1 MTESNIAPFVDNARA
16 APGRGPRRQNNR
28 EDFYMNKI
36 LQGVTQKNETY
47 LPLFSGFYGSIWEL
61 DLHYIDE
68 EISQARQDKGL
79 FSDYNVD
86 DLKIDY
92 ESFENDVVQNFA
104 QALQENLSEYNLIKS
119 IDVQKIVHPA
129 AYNFKNDSVDV
140 AIEFYQENLSD
151 FIYSRHESF
160 CAYLK
165 SRYTSR
171 DGFISWYSND
181 FETWQSD
188 TKHFSD
194 FSKNGHILGAILDF
208 VCQELKI
215 EEFSLYESV
224 MENIYPIN
232 YAENL
237 DDIINQSDN
246 SLFELLT
253 SNGIESGFA
262 GYIENSF
269 NNGVLSELSLS
280 ENILSIV
287 WQFENREAVV

>member
-1 MTESNIAPFVDNARA
+1 
-16 APGRGPRRQNNR
+16 
-28 EDFYMNKI
+28 MNKI

-68 EISQARQDKGL
+68 EISQARHDKGL

-86 DLKIDY
+86 DLQIDN
-92 ESFENDVVQNFA
+92 ESFENDVVQNFIE
-104 QALQENLSEYNLIKS
+104 ALQEILSEHNLIKS
-119 IDVQKIVHPA
+119 IEFQKILRPKT
-129 AYNFKNDSVDV
+129 YNFSNDSVNV

-160 CAYLK
+160 CKFLK
-165 SRYTSR
+165 SRYTSC
-171 DGFISWYSND
+171 DGFISHYSND
-181 FETWQSD
+181 FEIWQSD

-194 FSKNGHILGAILDF
+194 FSKNGHFLGAILDF

-224 MENIYPIN
+224 MENIYPSS

-237 DDIINQSDN
+237 DDIINQTDN
-246 SLFELLT
+246 SLLELLT
-253 SNGIESGFA
+253 SNGIEIGFA

-269 NNGVLSELSLS
+269 NNGVLSQLSLS

-287 WQFENREAVV
+287 RQFENREAVV